1 MNLGQLQ
8 AAIQAYGYGTDTAA
22 QQTVFINA
30 AYREVHS
37 KNRWPFLE
45 AYDTSLSTTIG
56 VGVVSLASLG
66 VASGTPWRNL
76 DAVRLELAGQPG
88 SGIDLDYMQPQ
99 EMRSQETNYN
109 NPTQTAPPRYWTVI
123 DQNLHLWP
131 LPDQIYQIDI
141 DYIIEPP
148 DLVTQ
153 SDVPLVP
160 LPYQDVIVYGALKQ
174 IAMRERDL
182 WSIGNYGNEYM
193 RRLSEFEEEYFLRQ
207 RQTSSSVAQNPHK
220 YGRFEQTPW
229 WPSGG
234 LSNY

>member
-1 MNLGQLQ
+1 MNLSDLQ
-8 AAIQAYGYGTDTAA
+8 TAIQSYGYGPDTAA
-22 QQTVFINA
+22 QQIVFINA

-45 AYDTSLSTTIG
+45 AYDTTLSTTAGEGVYSLST
-56 VGVVSLASLG
+56 LG
-66 VASGTPWRNL
+66 VAAGTPWRNL
-76 DAVRLELAGQPG
+76 DAVRLEIANEAG
-88 SGIDLDYMQPQ
+88 SGIDLNYMQPQ

-109 NPTQTAPPRYWTVI
+109 FQTSPPRYWTVI

-131 LPDQIYQIDI
+131 IPDAVYQIDI

-148 DLVTQ
+148 DLANPT
-153 SDVPLVP
+153 DIPLLPVP
-160 LPYQDVIVYGALKQ
+160 YHDVIVFGALKQ

-182 WSIGNYGNEYM
+182 WSIGNYGNEFEQ
-193 RRLSEFEEEYFLRQ
+193 RLQRFEEEYFLRQ
-207 RQTSSSVAQNPHK
+207 RQTSSQVVQNPHK

-234 LSNY
+234 LNNY